1 VTRQLV
7 GAMFLAIAAALYGVR
22 HLGAAIIS
30 ANKTGNLSEQYRLAF
45 DAVGGELSVLAIIAA
60 LVGVA
65 YLAWGEYEQ
74 RRARG

>member
-1 VTRQLV
+1 
-7 GAMFLAIAAALYGVR
+7 
-22 HLGAAIIS
+22 
-30 ANKTGNLSEQYRLAF
+30 
-45 DAVGGELSVLAIIAA
+45 VGGELSVLAIIAA